1 MPNNQQNFGF
11 RISDRELGGCHAS
24 QLRRRSAKSALRNPQ
39 SAIPPRSAFT
49 LTELLVVIAIIA
61 ILAGLAAT
69 AAVSAMKA
77 ARRSSI
83 SLELKQLAG
92 AMENFKNDFGAYPPN
107 GMNPNNAASTGPVA
121 TMLQSDFE
129 GMFKKAFPNHKE
141 NPQLIR
147 ALCGQSND
155 SNLNLQNGMNAA
167 EALYFWLGGFSDD
180 ELYPISGPRGPSFLV
195 VNGDPSDE
203 VVEDRNRKYE
213 FDLTRL
219 QPVTDAGVFDE
230 SNGGRYIVYP
240 DPKNSNQRR
249 RINFWRYN
257 AKGSEQ
263 PFVYFDVSR
272 HKPGPFTTK
281 GRYDCW
287 AVNPET
293 NGTDAIFALKTRRRG
308 VANVNNNF
316 NNMLFVEQGK
326 FQILH
331 CGLDDDWGPDLALT
345 GSIVTPGNGAKN
357 ANDVLLFPDGPFLRE
372 AADTLTN
379 FTDGTLADA
388 QEASK

>member
-1 MPNNQQNFGF
+1 MAKNTRYFGF
-11 RISDRELGGCHAS
+11 RISDCGFRKWTPEAELVPGP
-24 QLRRRSAKSALRNPQ
+24 QSAIRNPQ
-39 SAIPPRSAFT
+39 SAIPPRPAFT

-77 ARRSSI
+77 ARRASI

-92 AMENFKNDFGAYPPN
+92 SMDNFKNEYGAYPPN
-107 GMNPNNAASTGPVA
+107 GMNPNNAPSTGPVA
-121 TMLQSDFE
+121 VMLQADFE
-129 GMFKKAFPNHKE
+129 GMFKNAFPNHRE

-155 SNLNLQNGMNAA
+155 SNFPNLQNGMTAA

-180 ELYPISGPRGPSFLV
+180 ERYPISGPRGPSFLV

-203 VVEDRNRKYE
+203 VVEDRKRPYAFE
-213 FDLTRL
+213 LTRL
-219 QPVTDAGVFDE
+219 QPVAASGVFDE
-230 SNGGRYIVYP
+230 SKGRFLVYP
-240 DPKNSNQRR
+240 DPKNPNQRR
-249 RINFWRYN
+249 RINFWRYH

-272 HKPGPFTTK
+272 HKPGPFTMK

-287 AVNPET
+287 AVNPDT
-293 NGTDAIFALKTRRRG
+293 GTAAIFALKQLRRG
-308 VANVNNNF
+308 VSAVNNNF
-316 NNMLFVEQGK
+316 NNMLFVDQGK
-326 FQILH
+326 CQILH
-331 CGLDDDWGPDLALT
+331 CGLDDDWGADLAHT
-345 GSIVTPGNGAKN
+345 GCITTPGNGPKN
-357 ANDVLLFPDGPFLRE
+357 ANDVMLFPDGPFLRE